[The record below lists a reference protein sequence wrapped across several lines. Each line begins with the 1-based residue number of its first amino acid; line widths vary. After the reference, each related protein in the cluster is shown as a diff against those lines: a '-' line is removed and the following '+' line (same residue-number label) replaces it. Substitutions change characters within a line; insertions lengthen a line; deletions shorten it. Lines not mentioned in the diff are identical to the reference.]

1 MSEPTDLTSALIP
14 NDLAY
19 LLTTDHIGS
28 VSSLRKD
35 GSIASCFMW
44 IDWDG
49 EHLLTSSPVGS
60 RKGKR
65 WRSDPRATASVV
77 DHFDD
82 WRYLVIRGRVTEIR
96 PDVDLE
102 FIDRMSRRYLGSA
115 YRRRDVEREVFVITP
130 DHIDS
135 GRGGW
140 APRRR

>member
-1 MSEPTDLTSALIP
+1 MTDAPLIAEELL
-14 NDLAY
+14 D

-35 GSIASCFMW
+35 GSIATCLMW

-49 EHLLTSSPVGS
+49 ERLLTSSPIGS
-60 RKGKR
+60 RKGRR
-65 WRSDPRATASVV
+65 WRRDPRATVSVV

-82 WRYLVIRGRVTEIR
+82 WRYVVIRGRVTEIR

-102 FIDRMSRRYLGSA
+102 FIDRMSRRYLGST
-115 YRRRDVEREVFVITP
+115 YRRRDTEREVFVITP

>member
-1 MSEPTDLTSALIP
+1 MPD
-14 NDLAY
+14 DLAY
-19 LLTTDHIGS
+19 LVTSDHVGS

-35 GSIASCFMW
+35 GSISTCFMW

-60 RKGKR
+60 RKGAR
-65 WRSDPRATASVV
+65 WRRDPRATVSVV

-82 WRYLVIRGRVTEIR
+82 WRYVIIRGRVTEIR
-96 PDVDLE
+96 PDVKLE
-102 FIDRMSRRYLGSA
+102 FIDRMSRRYLGST
-115 YRRRDVEREVFVITP
+115 YRRRDAQREVFVITP
-130 DHIDS
+130 DRIDS